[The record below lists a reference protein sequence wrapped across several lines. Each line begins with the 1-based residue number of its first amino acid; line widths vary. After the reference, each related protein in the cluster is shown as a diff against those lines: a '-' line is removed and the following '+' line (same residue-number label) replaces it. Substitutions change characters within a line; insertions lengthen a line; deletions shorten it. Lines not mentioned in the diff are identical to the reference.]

1 MKSQMSSGGWDETM
15 TAMKRRRDDDLPDG
29 HLAGEAMRRAVR
41 TQIRTKE
48 PPETEQTYRRLKHEG
63 FSDKGAVELIAAVV
77 AAEIFFMLSQKSD
90 YDPARY
96 ARMLKRLPELPPDSD
111 A

>member
-1 MKSQMSSGGWDETM
+1 
-15 TAMKRRRDDDLPDG
+15 
-29 HLAGEAMRRAVR
+29 MRRAVR

-48 PPETEQTYRRLKHEG
+48 PPETEQAYRRLKHEG
-63 FSDKGAVELIAAVV
+63 YSDRGAVELIAAVV